1 MFITQYMGFSS
12 EELYQLRILMDSKGL
27 KSVDELAKE
36 LNGSYKLKL
45 NQILFQIKTIADY
58 SLSCENPDEEI
69 NEIINICNKGI
80 DNVA

>member
-1 MFITQYMGFSS
+1 MFITQYMGFSL
-12 EELYQLRILMDSKGL
+12 EELSQLRILMDFKGL

-58 SLSCENPDEEI
+58 SLNCENFDEQI
-69 NEIINICNKGI
+69 NEIINICNEGLK
-80 DNVA
+80 